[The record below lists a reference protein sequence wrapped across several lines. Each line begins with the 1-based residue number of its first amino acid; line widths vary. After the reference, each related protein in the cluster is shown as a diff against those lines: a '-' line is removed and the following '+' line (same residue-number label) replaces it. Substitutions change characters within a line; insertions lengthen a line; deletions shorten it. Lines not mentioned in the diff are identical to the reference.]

1 VGTHPGPRHA
11 SNEPA
16 CPAELTT
23 LRERAEEQEQE
34 LRTLRSQ
41 LALARAEVQ
50 ELKAEGRRGPED
62 SVRRSGEAQPPW
74 LRDDRHD
81 LDMQPVLHVDG
92 RLVDERLPI
101 THDVPDLPPAEEPQP
116 AKADERNLVSIERYR
131 RGLGLIREQRFEDAS
146 SELDAF
152 ASEHPS
158 HPYADNALFW
168 CGEIHYL
175 RGRYDQALQYFERIE
190 KLYPS
195 GNKAPDALY
204 RMGQIHL
211 KRGNAAS
218 AQAYF
223 EKLREQF
230 PDTAAARLAQREDAS

>member
-1 VGTHPGPRHA
+1 L
-11 SNEPA
+11 E
-16 CPAELTT
+16 
-23 LRERAEEQEQE
+23 
-34 LRTLRSQ
+34 
-41 LALARAEVQ
+41 
-50 ELKAEGRRGPED
+50 
-62 SVRRSGEAQPPW
+62 
-74 LRDDRHD
+74 
-81 LDMQPVLHVDG
+81 
-92 RLVDERLPI
+92 
-101 THDVPDLPPAEEPQP
+101 
-116 AKADERNLVSIERYR
+116 
-131 RGLGLIREQRFEDAS
+131 F
-146 SELDAF
+146 DAF

-175 RGRYDQALQYFERIE
+175 RGRYEQALRYFERIE

-211 KRGNAAS
+211 KRGNAAG

-223 EKLREQF
+223 EKVREQF